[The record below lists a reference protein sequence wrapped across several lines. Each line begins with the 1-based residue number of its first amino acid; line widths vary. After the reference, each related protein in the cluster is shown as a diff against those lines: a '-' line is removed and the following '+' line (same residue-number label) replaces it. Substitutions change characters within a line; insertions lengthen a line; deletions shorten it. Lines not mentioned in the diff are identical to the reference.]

1 MELYAF
7 SLALGGAGLGVMGA
21 IGLGHLAGG
30 GHGHGDGHGHGHHGH
45 GHQGHHGHGANGG
58 QAHAPHAH
66 DASAPHAHHAPAHH
80 GHAAHG
86 HAQHGSAQHG
96 SAQHGSAQHAGAAH
110 TETTFGDLATR
121 AAWSLLSPRVV
132 FSLLVGFGA
141 TGLLL
146 GHVDGVPGWLR
157 LALAVIGGLA
167 FERLA
172 VGPLWNA
179 LFGFASHP
187 ATMLE
192 QVLFDE
198 VQAVSGFDQRGQGLV
213 ALELDGQVVQ
223 VLATLRAD
231 DRAAGVRVRAG
242 DRVRVE
248 EVDVERHRCVVT
260 RVG

>member
-30 GHGHGDGHGHGHHGH
+30 HGHGDGHGHGHHGH
-45 GHQGHHGHGANGG
+45 GAHGGH
-58 QAHAPHAH
+58 HAH
-66 DASAPHAHHAPAHH
+66 DASAAHAHH

-86 HAQHGSAQHG
+86 HDAHGHSQHGPAH
-96 SAQHGSAQHAGAAH
+96 HAGAAH

-157 LALAVIGGLA
+157 LALALMGGLA

-179 LFGFASHP
+179 LFGFASRP
-187 ATMLE
+187 ANTLE

>member
-1 MELYAF
+1 MELYSF

-21 IGLGHLAGG
+21 IGLGHLAGAHG
-30 GHGHGDGHGHGHHGH
+30 SHGASHGHEAHAGHHGSH
-45 GHQGHHGHGANGG
+45 GPHG
-58 QAHAPHAH
+58 HAH
-66 DASAPHAHHAPAHH
+66 D
-80 GHAAHG
+80 GHAAAPPAHSAHSAHGAHAHLVGG
-86 HAQHGSAQHG
+86 HAAP
-96 SAQHGSAQHAGAAH
+96 
-110 TETTFGDLATR
+110 TETTFGDLAVR

-141 TGLLL
+141 TGMLL
-146 GHVDGVPGWLR
+146 GHVDMLPAFARLP
-157 LALAVIGGLA
+157 LALLGGLA

-172 VGPLWNA
+172 VAPLWNM
-179 LFGFASHP
+179 LFDFASRP
-187 ATMLE
+187 ATTLE
-192 QVLFDE
+192 QVLYDE

-248 EVDVERHRCVVT
+248 EVDLDRHRCVVT
-260 RVG
+260 RIG